1 MKWIVRK
8 IIRSIS
14 LFVLLFIANGC
25 NQSTSVLPTLHDLTE
40 NSFIAYDETILSGKQ
55 VNRVLDRYTEVVP
68 IVVVKDGKNY
78 VFGGKQVLMDSN
90 FKRTTSDILDKE
102 TLINFEATYKSLVVR
117 DLNNDIVGIKLI
129 EGIP

>member
-1 MKWIVRK
+1 MRK
-8 IIRSIS
+8 FIRSIS
-14 LFVLLFIANGC
+14 LLMVMFINGC
-25 NQSTSVLPTLHDLTE
+25 NQSTSVLPTLHNLTE

-90 FKRTTSDILDKE
+90 FKRTTSDIFDKE
-102 TLINFEATYKSLVVR
+102 ALINFEATYKSLVVR

-129 EGIP
+129 ESIP